1 MTAVPT
7 SHTSLAHRLHLLPIK
22 RISNSYDFMM
32 RGQEILSGAQRVHD
46 ADMLEAAMVKAGIK
60 PEEMKSYLDAFKL
73 GMPPHAGGGIGESLL
88 M

>member
-1 MTAVPT
+1 
-7 SHTSLAHRLHLLPIK
+7 
-22 RISNSYDFMM
+22 MM